1 MVMATVVASVLAGH
15 TVRPVLLPRWTPAT
29 HRLPAAPL
37 PTAGGGVAASTP
49 THAVVTSGSGRVL
62 APAGVEVAKTGT
74 AEYADGAAT
83 KKYTWMVAGTRRPRG
98 GRLRQGRG
106 LRSTS
111 AGPVVLALPPRPGA
125 GCGDAVTSNRPM
137 LQGWSAA

>member
-15 TVRPVLLPRWTPAT
+15 TVRPVLLPEWTPTAAAPT
-29 HRLPAAPL
+29 PAAPL
-37 PTAGGGVAASTP
+37 TTAEAASLRQLL
-49 THAVVTSGSGRVL
+49 HAVVTSGSGRVL

-83 KKYTWMVAGTRRPRG
+83 KKYTWMVAGRGDLAVAVFVRTGSRVRLGRAGRP
-98 GRLRQGRG
+98 L
-106 LRSTS
+106 
-111 AGPVVLALPPRPGA
+111 LPPRPGA